1 MPPPDAARALRA
13 RSPLPERRTDGVSSP
28 SRAQNRAKVRDAAFV
43 LMNLYGLLWVADLA
57 GVLPWDTTP
66 YSSLAER
73 EEAQRSGQR
82 SGEARGSRRLFAQL
96 RSMSEKS
103 RRGAKSKA
111 SKASKAAHGSVT
123 HDEALRRVLGLSTW
137 DAEAELLAE
146 RLAGPVP
153 MDKGARDNAQDKRRP
168 HTERKRQ
175 LDELFV
181 NTERKRQLDE
191 LFVNVG
197 SRVRALY
204 TEAWAM
210 HARKLAQARPYML
223 ERRILQARPA
233 ELERQILASYEKL
246 EARLR
251 EAPWVTPETAHFELP
266 SLERLLEEAWRVS
279 SDGLVECW
287 IRAHP
292 TSAYVSADG
301 AVLAFPKASLLGGP
315 WPIERPELMPE
326 LKAEIK
332 ADVLAEV
339 SPEHGV
345 CRLCPEFSA
354 LYNHDVYICKRLAM
368 A

>member
-1 MPPPDAARALRA
+1 
-13 RSPLPERRTDGVSSP
+13 
-28 SRAQNRAKVRDAAFV
+28 
-43 LMNLYGLLWVADLA
+43 MNLYGLLWVADLA

-73 EEAQRSGQR
+73 EEAQRSG
-82 SGEARGSRRLFAQL
+82 EARGSRRLFAQL
-96 RSMSEKS
+96 RSMMTEKS
-103 RRGAKSKA
+103 RRGAK

-137 DAEAELLAE
+137 DAEAELKAE
-146 RLAGPVP
+146 RSVGPVP
-153 MDKGARDNAQDKRRP
+153 MEKGAQDNAQDKLRQ
-168 HTERKRQ
+168 HTERKGQ

-181 NTERKRQLDE
+181 K
-191 LFVNVG
+191 VG

-223 ERRILQARPA
+223 ERRILQARPV
-233 ELERQILASYEKL
+233 ELERKLLAGYEEL

-266 SLERLLEEAWRVS
+266 TLERILEEAWRVS

-292 TSAYVSADG
+292 TSADGSVGG
-301 AVLAFPKASLLGGP
+301 AVLAFPKASLVGGP

-326 LKAEIK
+326 LKAEPK
-332 ADVLAEV
+332 ADGFAEV

>member
-1 MPPPDAARALRA
+1 M
-13 RSPLPERRTDGVSSP
+13 
-28 SRAQNRAKVRDAAFV
+28 
-43 LMNLYGLLWVADLA
+43 
-57 GVLPWDTTP
+57 
-66 YSSLAER
+66 
-73 EEAQRSGQR
+73 
-82 SGEARGSRRLFAQL
+82 
-96 RSMSEKS
+96 
-103 RRGAKSKA
+103 
-111 SKASKAAHGSVT
+111 
-123 HDEALRRVLGLSTW
+123 
-137 DAEAELLAE
+137 
-146 RLAGPVP
+146 
-153 MDKGARDNAQDKRRP
+153 
-168 HTERKRQ
+168 RQ

-181 NTERKRQLDE
+181 K
-191 LFVNVG
+191 VG

-223 ERRILQARPA
+223 ERRILQARPV
-233 ELERQILASYEKL
+233 ELERKILAGYEEL